1 MKDDL
6 YTLTKYAEDSIRQ
19 TVHRLH
25 LNFDSNSLDVEMKN
39 GSALVTAES
48 YGSDVLQEEDVRREV
63 NAVLAEVNSDLP
75 NDSYLMLFGSNIS
88 YFYSSSVCECAVAI
102 TIACYL

>member
-25 LNFDSNSLDVEMKN
+25 LNFDSNSLNVEMKN
-39 GSALVTAES
+39 GEALVTAES
-48 YGSDVLQEEDVRREV
+48 YGSTVQEADVQREV
-63 NAVLAEVNSDLP
+63 AAVLAEVNRDLP
-75 NDSYLMLFGSNIS
+75 DDSYLTLFGSNIS
-88 YFYSSSVCECAVAI
+88 YFYSSTVCECAVAI

>member
-25 LNFDSNSLDVEMKN
+25 LNFDSNSLNVEMKN
-39 GSALVTAES
+39 GEALVTAES
-48 YGSDVLQEEDVRREV
+48 YGSTVQEADVQREV
-63 NAVLAEVNSDLP
+63 AAVLAEVNRDLP
-75 NDSYLMLFGSNIS
+75 DDSYLTLFGSNIS

>member
-25 LNFDSNSLDVEMKN
+25 LNFDSNSLNVEMKH
-39 GSALVTAES
+39 GEALVTAES
-48 YGSDVLQEEDVRREV
+48 YGSTVQEADVQREV
-63 NAVLAEVNSDLP
+63 AAVLAEVNRDLP
-75 NDSYLMLFGSNIS
+75 DDSYLTLFGSNIS

>member
-25 LNFDSNSLDVEMKN
+25 LNFDSNSLNVEMKN
-39 GSALVTAES
+39 GEALVTAES
-48 YGSDVLQEEDVRREV
+48 YGSTVQEADVQREV
-63 NAVLAEVNSDLP
+63 AAVLAEVNRDLP
-75 NDSYLMLFGSNIS
+75 DDSYLTLFGSNIS
-88 YFYSSSVCECAVAI
+88 NFYSSSVCECAVAI

>member
-25 LNFDSNSLDVEMKN
+25 LNFDSNSLNVEMKT
-39 GSALVTAES
+39 GEALVTAES
-48 YGSDVLQEEDVRREV
+48 YGSTVQEADVQREV
-63 NAVLAEVNSDLP
+63 AAVLAEVNRDLP
-75 NDSYLMLFGSNIS
+75 DDSYLTLFGSNIS
-88 YFYSSSVCECAVAI
+88 YFYSSSVRECAVAI